1 MKLYATADKRKWGGP
16 IVPGVITKE
25 PCHGASIDQRRAP
38 RSARRTALN
47 SAITLSTYL
56 VLVTRRPHPT
66 SILSSMGR
74 YHSTSDAHFEVGDRV
89 LVRGVPACVRMETAT
104 QVLVVFDAE
113 SQEEW
118 VPKSSPALTLA
129 RDAASSAAKEAA
141 AAAPPPAPVDPA
153 EELSS
158 DVEDDECC
166 VRPSLPFPNPAS
178 EARLRPPPPPLR
190 AHGLRFSC
198 GRAGL
203 RQWRQADVLRRV
215 PTRVPPSVP
224 ATGRPCLPAGFGRPG
239 RVVVP
244 ALPPAV
250 AAVVLHVPH
259 PVRVVHAARVGGR
272 GEGGRGA
279 LRLHGRRAARRA
291 VRRAARGGAGAHG
304 DDGARA
310 PVAVCRSWAPT

>member
-1 MKLYATADKRKWGGP
+1 MPTLRWATAFWCEVCPRAYGWRRPRRFSWSSTRKARRSG
-16 IVPGVITKE
+16 
-25 PCHGASIDQRRAP
+25 CRRARQP
-38 RSARRTALN
+38 SRWHGMRQAQLPKRRRLLHRRRRQSTQQRSCRVTSRTM
-47 SAITLSTYL
+47 SA
-56 VLVTRRPHPT
+56 
-66 SILSSMGR
+66 
-74 YHSTSDAHFEVGDRV
+74 
-89 LVRGVPACVRMETAT
+89 ACVPPSRFPTR
-104 QVLVVFDAE
+104 Q
-113 SQEEW
+113 
-118 VPKSSPALTLA
+118 
-129 RDAASSAAKEAA
+129 AKHAC
-141 AAAPPPAPVDPA
+141 PPP
-153 EELSS
+153 
-158 DVEDDECC
+158 
-166 VRPSLPFPNPAS
+166 R
-178 EARLRPPPPPLR
+178 PPLR